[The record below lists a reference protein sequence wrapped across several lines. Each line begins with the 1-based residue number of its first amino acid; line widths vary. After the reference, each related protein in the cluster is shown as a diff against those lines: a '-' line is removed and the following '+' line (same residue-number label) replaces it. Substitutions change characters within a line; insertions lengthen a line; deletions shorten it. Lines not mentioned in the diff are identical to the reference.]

1 MAVKGELEGLVT
13 NHNLLISRG
22 SIDEAAK
29 IKELI
34 SGYLSQKDMMPRL
47 YRGIRDK
54 FEEFLF
60 CAESNF
66 NRFREIINY
75 KHLTQ
80 LEFFY
85 PEFFPEFVKELNQ
98 SAEKMFET
106 NNQLYSGLL
115 AASSINTSREI
126 LVKVIEFFLK
136 NKNYTD
142 LEILFGRLEETRSMK
157 MNLHVQ
163 GGAVK
168 EYPLIADREKAEKI
182 GKLIFEAYSN
192 ETAELE
198 KNMLNG
204 SYRNAYRLAGIL
216 TAHLPEL
223 ALITDSGMASTSTQ
237 YFRELVQQA
246 DIDST
251 DELVAFLEKFKKN
264 PAIMRFASE
273 NAEMLES
280 YMNGP
285 DVREELGRLIR
296 NLLGKTRFD
305 EVNLL
310 SQTLEGITSFSPVF
324 KDHLS
329 SLKENGFFVQAIEMA
344 EKLQLKEEITEDLK
358 LEAFRKLMDDFCKN
372 PIKTSLQRLVKFSSK
387 FKINVQNHP
396 QIADSVI
403 QQLEGIEKVNPE
415 IGYDMERLY
424 QVLHIEKKE
433 IVSSSGVKV
442 GKMLEPVIWFFS
454 MIFKLFLK
462 LISVVISRP
471 AEVAV
476 RSTAKAAKAVAKGRP

>member
-1 MAVKGELEGLVT
+1 MAVKGELGGLIT

-22 SIDEAAK
+22 SIEEAAK
-29 IKELI
+29 NKELI
-34 SGYLSQKDMMPRL
+34 GGYLSQKDMIPRL
-47 YRGIRDK
+47 YRAIRDK

-75 KHLTQ
+75 KQLTQ
-80 LEFFY
+80 LELFY
-85 PEFFPEFVKELNQ
+85 TEFFPEFVKVLNQ

-115 AASSINTSREI
+115 AASSLHANREI

-142 LEILFGRLEETRSMK
+142 LELLFGRLEETRTMK
-157 MNLHVQ
+157 INMHVQ
-163 GGAVK
+163 GGTVK
-168 EYPLIADREKAEKI
+168 EFPLISDEEKAQKI
-182 GKLIFEAYSN
+182 GKIIFEAYSK
-192 ETAELE
+192 ETGELE
-198 KNMLNG
+198 KNMLSG
-204 SYRNAYRLAGIL
+204 SFRNAYRLAGIL

-223 ALITDSGMASTSTQ
+223 GLITDSGMASTSTQ

-246 DIDST
+246 DIDSI

-264 PAIMRFASE
+264 PAITRFAKE
-273 NAEMLES
+273 NAEMFES

-285 DVREELGRLIR
+285 DVRDALGGLIR

-310 SQTLEGITSFSPVF
+310 SLTLDGIISFSPIF
-324 KDHLS
+324 RDHLT

-387 FKINVQNHP
+387 FKINLQNYP
-396 QIADSVI
+396 QIAESVI

-415 IGYDMERLY
+415 ISFDMERLY

-433 IVSSSGVKV
+433 IVSSSGVNV

-454 MIFKLFLK
+454 MIFKLFIK

-471 AEVAV
+471 AEAAA
-476 RSTAKAAKAVAKGRP
+476 RTTAKAAKAVAKSRP

>member
-264 PAIMRFASE
+264 PAIM
-273 NAEMLES
+273 
-280 YMNGP
+280 
-285 DVREELGRLIR
+285 
-296 NLLGKTRFD
+296 
-305 EVNLL
+305 
-310 SQTLEGITSFSPVF
+310 
-324 KDHLS
+324 
-329 SLKENGFFVQAIEMA
+329 
-344 EKLQLKEEITEDLK
+344 
-358 LEAFRKLMDDFCKN
+358 
-372 PIKTSLQRLVKFSSK
+372 
-387 FKINVQNHP
+387 
-396 QIADSVI
+396 
-403 QQLEGIEKVNPE
+403 
-415 IGYDMERLY
+415 
-424 QVLHIEKKE
+424 
-433 IVSSSGVKV
+433 
-442 GKMLEPVIWFFS
+442 
-454 MIFKLFLK
+454 
-462 LISVVISRP
+462 
-471 AEVAV
+471 
-476 RSTAKAAKAVAKGRP
+476 